1 MNTIQRITKL
11 AYESIDD
18 TYSHAEY
25 GDFKVVMD
33 IKTGYINATKLCADG
48 GKRFDNW
55 VRNSG
60 NKELIA
66 SFESECGSSNTRF
79 HIYEIRNGTNC
90 NSINGTYAHPDLI
103 PHIASWVSPK
113 FAIKVSKIVNNF
125 LIREREEQLRKQ
137 FNEEKS
143 EMIIRFEE
151 LEKRSKELH
160 ENTLKAINEKHDIMY
175 NEMMSQHNKTH
186 VKLDKADNHI
196 EELQTTLDTV
206 SSRIEIVID
215 EVVPPSIRVELH
227 EEIGIMELNDSTSKY
242 THKVFCRQNKSAN
255 NAKNRILRD
264 YPQATLFREIN
275 PSPNSKNFL
284 HNLKDLYG
292 TGATSKL
299 KIHYNY
305 ISMNGSNDELN
316 EMINTV
322 LDKAKSFGL

>member
-1 MNTIQRITKL
+1 MNTTQRITKL

-25 GDFKVVMD
+25 GDFKVIMN

-48 GKRFDNW
+48 EKQMKNWMRNDNA
-55 VRNSG
+55 
-60 NKELIA
+60 KELV
-66 SFESECGSSNTRF
+66 ECVENNTLNNEPVL
-79 HIYEIRNGTNC
+79 ITD
-90 NSINGTYAHPDLI
+90 NSYGLTRGTYAHPDLI

-143 EMIIRFEE
+143 EMVIRFEE

-160 ENTLKAINEKHDIMY
+160 ENTLKAINDKHEIMY
-175 NEMMSQHNKTH
+175 NEMMTQHHKTHNK
-186 VKLDKADNHI
+186 LDETQN
-196 EELQTTLDTV
+196 TLDTV

-305 ISMNGSNDELN
+305 ISMNGTNDELN
-316 EMINTV
+316 EMINNV

>member
-25 GDFKVVMD
+25 GDFKVIMN

-48 GKRFDNW
+48 GKRFDHWSANKSSQELTEE
-55 VRNSG
+55 VKKNLPEFREALITDNSYG
-60 NKELIA
+60 L
-66 SFESECGSSNTRF
+66 TR
-79 HIYEIRNGTNC
+79 
-90 NSINGTYAHPDLI
+90 GTYSHPDLI

-113 FAIKVSKIVNNF
+113 FAIKVSKIVNEF
-125 LIREREEQLRKQ
+125 LIREREEVIRRLTG
-137 FNEEKS
+137 EKS
-143 EMIIRFEE
+143 ELIQMLEE
-151 LEKRSKELH
+151 SNKRRENEHKES
-160 ENTLKAINEKHDIMY
+160 LKIY
-175 NEMMSQHNKTH
+175 NDMMAQHHKTH
-186 VKLDKADNHI
+186 NHI

-206 SSRIEIVID
+206 NSRIEIVVD

-316 EMINTV
+316 EMIDTV

>member
-1 MNTIQRITKL
+1 MNTTQRITKL
-11 AYESIDD
+11 AYEPIDD

-25 GDFKVVMD
+25 GDFKVIMN

-48 GKRFDNW
+48 GKQMKHWLENNSSKNLIECFENNQSESRPVLITDN
-55 VRNSG
+55 SYG
-60 NKELIA
+60 L
-66 SFESECGSSNTRF
+66 TR
-79 HIYEIRNGTNC
+79 
-90 NSINGTYAHPDLI
+90 GTYSHPDLI

-113 FAIKVSKIVNNF
+113 FAIKVSKIVNEF
-125 LIREREEQLRKQ
+125 LIREREEVIRRLTG
-137 FNEEKS
+137 EKS
-143 EMIIRFEE
+143 ELIQMLEE
-151 LEKRSKELH
+151 SNKRRENEHKES
-160 ENTLKAINEKHDIMY
+160 LKIY
-175 NEMMSQHNKTH
+175 NDMMAQHHKTH
-186 VKLDKADNHI
+186 HHI

-206 SSRIEIVID
+206 NTRIEIVVD

-316 EMINTV
+316 AMIDTV
-322 LDKAKSFGL
+322 LDKAKTFGL

>member
-25 GDFKVVMD
+25 GDFKVIMN

-48 GKRFDNW
+48 EKQMKNWMRNDNA
-55 VRNSG
+55 
-60 NKELIA
+60 KELV
-66 SFESECGSSNTRF
+66 ECVENNTLNNEPVL
-79 HIYEIRNGTNC
+79 ITD
-90 NSINGTYAHPDLI
+90 NSYGLTRGTYAHPDLI

-113 FAIKVSKIVNNF
+113 FAIKVSKIVNEF
-125 LIREREEQLRKQ
+125 LIREREEVIRRLTG
-137 FNEEKS
+137 EKS
-143 EMIIRFEE
+143 ELIQMLEE
-151 LEKRSKELH
+151 SNKRRENEHKES
-160 ENTLKAINEKHDIMY
+160 LKMH
-175 NEMMSQHNKTH
+175 NEMMAQHHKTHNK
-186 VKLDKADNHI
+186 LDETQN
-196 EELQTTLDTV
+196 TLDTV
-206 SSRIEIVID
+206 NSRIEIVID
-215 EVVPPSIRVELH
+215 EVVPPSCRVELH

-292 TGATSKL
+292 TGATPQL

-305 ISMNGSNDELN
+305 ITINGTNDELN
-316 EMINTV
+316 VMIDNV

>member
-1 MNTIQRITKL
+1 MNTTRLITKL
-11 AYESIDD
+11 AYESIND

-25 GDFKVVMD
+25 GDFKVIMN

-48 GKRFDNW
+48 GKQMKHWLENSSSKNLIECFENNQSESRPVLITDN
-55 VRNSG
+55 SYG
-60 NKELIA
+60 I
-66 SFESECGSSNTRF
+66 TR
-79 HIYEIRNGTNC
+79 
-90 NSINGTYAHPDLI
+90 GTYAHPDLI

-113 FAIKVSKIVNNF
+113 FAIKVSKIVNEF
-125 LIREREEQLRKQ
+125 LIREREEVIRRLTG
-137 FNEEKS
+137 EKS
-143 EMIIRFEE
+143 ELIKMLEE
-151 LEKRSKELH
+151 SEKQRKNDHKESLKMLEEMKRQ
-160 ENTLKAINEKHDIMY
+160 NEK
-175 NEMMSQHNKTH
+175 TH
-186 VKLDKADNHI
+186 IILDETQN
-196 EELQTTLDTV
+196 TLDTV

-255 NAKNRILRD
+255 NAKSRILRD

-292 TGATSKL
+292 TGTTPQL

-305 ISMNGSNDELN
+305 ITMNGSNEELN
-316 EMINTV
+316 EMINNV
-322 LDKAKSFGL
+322 LDKAKTFGL

>member
-25 GDFKVVMD
+25 GDFKVIMN

-48 GKRFDNW
+48 EKQLKNW
-55 VRNSG
+55 LRNDHAT
-60 NKELIA
+60 ELI
-66 SFESECGSSNTRF
+66 ECFKSQGLNNERLTMTVSGGQNTT
-79 HIYEIRNGTNC
+79 IR
-90 NSINGTYAHPDLI
+90 GTYAHPDLI

-113 FAIKVSKIVNNF
+113 FAIKVSKIVNEF
-125 LIREREEQLRKQ
+125 LIREREEVIRRLTG
-137 FNEEKS
+137 EKS
-143 EMIIRFEE
+143 ELIQMLEE
-151 LEKRSKELH
+151 SNKRRENEHKES
-160 ENTLKAINEKHDIMY
+160 LKIY
-175 NEMMSQHNKTH
+175 NDMMAQHHKTH
-186 VKLDKADNHI
+186 NHI

-206 SSRIEIVID
+206 NSRIEIVVD

-292 TGATSKL
+292 TSATSKL

-316 EMINTV
+316 AMIDTV

>member
-1 MNTIQRITKL
+1 MNTTQRITKL

-25 GDFKVVMD
+25 GDFKVIMN

-48 GKRFDNW
+48 EKQMKNWMRNDNA
-55 VRNSG
+55 
-60 NKELIA
+60 KELV
-66 SFESECGSSNTRF
+66 ECVENNTLNNEPVL
-79 HIYEIRNGTNC
+79 ITD
-90 NSINGTYAHPDLI
+90 NSYGLTRGTYAHPDLI

-143 EMIIRFEE
+143 EMVIRFEE
-151 LEKRSKELH
+151 LEKRSKEFH
-160 ENTLKAINEKHDIMY
+160 ENTLKAINDKHEIMY
-175 NEMMSQHNKTH
+175 NEMMTQHHKTHNK
-186 VKLDKADNHI
+186 LDETQN
-196 EELQTTLDTV
+196 TLDTV

-305 ISMNGSNDELN
+305 ISMNGTNDELN
-316 EMINTV
+316 EMINNV

>member
-25 GDFKVVMD
+25 GDFKVIMN

-55 VRNSG
+55 LSNKNSQ
-60 NKELIA
+60 ELIKE
-66 SFESECGSSNTRF
+66 FHQLEFQEMTILITGGQNTT
-79 HIYEIRNGTNC
+79 IR
-90 NSINGTYAHPDLI
+90 GTYAHPDLI

-113 FAIKVSKIVNNF
+113 FAIKVSKIVNEF
-125 LIREREEQLRKQ
+125 LIREREEVIRRLTG
-137 FNEEKS
+137 EKS
-143 EMIIRFEE
+143 ELIKMLEE
-151 LEKRSKELH
+151 SEKQRKNDHKESLKMLENMTRQ
-160 ENTLKAINEKHDIMY
+160 NNI
-175 NEMMSQHNKTH
+175 TH
-186 VKLDKADNHI
+186 IKLDETQGKLDKADNHI
-196 EELQTTLDTV
+196 EELQITLDTV
-206 SSRIEIVID
+206 SNRIEIVVD

-227 EEIGIMELNDSTSKY
+227 EEIGIMELNESTSKY

>member
-25 GDFKVVMD
+25 GDFKVIMN

-55 VRNSG
+55 IRNTG
-60 NKELIA
+60 NKELVEEGKKNFLTYEEVLITDN
-66 SFESECGSSNTRF
+66 SYGLTR
-79 HIYEIRNGTNC
+79 
-90 NSINGTYAHPDLI
+90 GTYAHPDLI

-113 FAIKVSKIVNNF
+113 FAIKVSKIVNEF
-125 LIREREEQLRKQ
+125 LIREREEVIRRLTG
-137 FNEEKS
+137 EKS
-143 EMIIRFEE
+143 ELIQMLEE
-151 LEKRSKELH
+151 SNKRRENEHKES
-160 ENTLKAINEKHDIMY
+160 LKIY
-175 NEMMSQHNKTH
+175 NDMMAQHHKTH
-186 VKLDKADNHI
+186 NHI
-196 EELQTTLDTV
+196 EELQITLDTV
-206 SSRIEIVID
+206 SNRIEIVID

-227 EEIGIMELNDSTSKY
+227 EEIGIMELNDRTSKY

-292 TGATSKL
+292 TSATSKL

-316 EMINTV
+316 EMIDTV

>member
-25 GDFKVVMD
+25 GDFKVIMN
-33 IKTGYINATKLCADG
+33 IKSGYINATKLCADG
-48 GKRFDNW
+48 GKLLKNW
-55 VRNSG
+55 SA
-60 NKELIA
+60 NKTSQELILECL
-66 SFESECGSSNTRF
+66 ESHGLESQPVTMTVSGGQNTT
-79 HIYEIRNGTNC
+79 IR
-90 NSINGTYAHPDLI
+90 GTYAHPDLI

-113 FAIKVSKIVNNF
+113 FAINVSKIVNNF

-151 LEKRSKELH
+151 LEKSSKELH
-160 ENTLKAINEKHDIMY
+160 EKTLKAINDKHEIMY

-196 EELQTTLDTV
+196 EELQITLDTV

-292 TGATSKL
+292 TGTTPKL

-316 EMINTV
+316 AMIDTV

>member
-11 AYESIDD
+11 AYEPIDD

-25 GDFKVVMD
+25 GDFKVIMN

-48 GKRFDNW
+48 GKLLKNW
-55 VRNSG
+55 SANKNSQ
-60 NKELIA
+60 ELIIECL
-66 SFESECGSSNTRF
+66 ESHGLETQPVTMTVSGGQNTT
-79 HIYEIRNGTNC
+79 IR
-90 NSINGTYAHPDLI
+90 GTYAHPDLI

-113 FAIKVSKIVNNF
+113 FAIKVSKIVNEF
-125 LIREREEQLRKQ
+125 LIREREEVIRRLTG
-137 FNEEKS
+137 EKS
-143 EMIIRFEE
+143 ELIQMLEE
-151 LEKRSKELH
+151 SNKRRENEHKES
-160 ENTLKAINEKHDIMY
+160 LKIY
-175 NEMMSQHNKTH
+175 NDMMAQHHKTH
-186 VKLDKADNHI
+186 NHI

-206 SSRIEIVID
+206 NSRIEIVVD

-292 TGATSKL
+292 TSATSKL

-316 EMINTV
+316 EMIDTV